1 MAVKNNVQNQTY
13 NNNNVLKRTVL
24 GISQDFKY
32 YKVENESDFLKARV
46 VLKLAMLTLKYYS
59 LV

>member
-13 NNNNVLKRTVL
+13 NNMNVLKKQYT
-24 GISQDFKY
+24 ISTDFNY

-46 VLKLAMLTLKYYS
+46 VLKFATL
-59 LV
+59 

>member
-13 NNNNVLKRTVL
+13 NNKNV
-24 GISQDFKY
+24 SSDFKY
-32 YKVENESDFLKARV
+32 YKDENESDFLKTRV

-59 LV
+59 LF